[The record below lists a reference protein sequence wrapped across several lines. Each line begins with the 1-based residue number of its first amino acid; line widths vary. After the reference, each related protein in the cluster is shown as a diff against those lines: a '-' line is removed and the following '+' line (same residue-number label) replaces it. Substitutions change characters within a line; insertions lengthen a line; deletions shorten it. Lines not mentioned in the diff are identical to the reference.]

1 MISMKK
7 KTFNLLNALFCLVLV
22 INSAKA
28 QDSTQHQSKSL
39 FGNSRL
45 VIKPGI
51 GFGLD
56 YGGIGIKA
64 EFVLAKWLGVFG
76 GFGYNLISAG
86 YNAGTSFKLMPQ
98 KRATP
103 VILAMYGYNAGLK
116 IKNVS
121 PFGQNEILSKTYYG
135 FTVGAGVEVGYG
147 KKESKA
153 CFSILVPFRSKEFHD
168 TYDSFENSGVKF
180 NPPVLPIAITIGLMF

>member
-1 MISMKK
+1 MKK
-7 KTFNLLNALFCLVLV
+7 KTFNLGNAIIIFLLF
-22 INSAKA
+22 ISASARA
-28 QDSTQHQSKSL
+28 QDSTQHHSKSL
-39 FGNSRL
+39 FGNGHL

-51 GFGLD
+51 GLGLD

-64 EFVLAKWLGVFG
+64 EFVLADWLGVFG
-76 GFGYNLISAG
+76 GFGYNLISPV
-86 YNAGTSFKLMPQ
+86 YNAGASFKLMPQ
-98 KRATP
+98 KKATP

-135 FTVGAGVEVGYG
+135 FTAGAGVEVGYG
-147 KKESKA
+147 TKGNKA

-168 TYDSFENSGVKF
+168 TYDDFKNRGYEFK
-180 NPPVLPIAITIGLMF
+180 PPVLPIAITIGLMF